1 MHQGL
6 GKHTFPSSTCRSFPR
21 SVVYVSAHSSPDTA
35 RHSDQTYSAFQQ
47 TVSECLIRHRSI
59 LDVLSKFQEASARV
73 NRAVAKAV
81 TTCGCIQVDASKPQI
96 PADIS
101 YWEIK
106 QHMATHV
113 KGEMCEHCV
122 EVLEQEIGRTLFYLA
137 GLCDVF
143 GLDLDRLVED
153 ERKRIA
159 TLGVFNLT

>member
-1 MHQGL
+1 
-6 GKHTFPSSTCRSFPR
+6 
-21 SVVYVSAHSSPDTA
+21 
-35 RHSDQTYSAFQQ
+35 
-47 TVSECLIRHRSI
+47 
-59 LDVLSKFQEASARV
+59 
-73 NRAVAKAV
+73 
-81 TTCGCIQVDASKPQI
+81 
-96 PADIS
+96 
-101 YWEIK
+101 
-106 QHMATHV
+106 MATHV